1 MWERPAAAVKVD
13 PHYSWLQTTSNRQP
27 AINMP
32 LASQLAIN
40 PPLAAQRTKHMDFDK
55 ILLDHGSGGKIS
67 HSLTT
72 DLLLPVFDNP
82 ILAELNDGAIFEL
95 NGMRMAFSTDSYTVD
110 PLFFPGG
117 SIGDLAINGT
127 VNDIAM
133 CGAAPMYLSVGLI
146 LEEGFSRADLEK
158 IIHDMG
164 SAAGKAGITVVTGD
178 TKVVPRGAVDRVFI
192 NTSGIGLIPPDV
204 NVASPN
210 ARVGDR
216 IILSGTIADHGITIL
231 TRREG
236 LSFESDL
243 SSDSAPLNH
252 MVKQMFAASTN
263 IHVLRD
269 PTRGGVGTAL
279 NEIAE
284 KSTVGIKIY
293 ENELPLKKEVVAACE
308 LLGFDPLY
316 LANEGKLMAF
326 VSREDTDRVLGAIRA
341 NPFGKDAAVIGEV
354 TGDHI
359 GKVIMET
366 RIGGERIVDML
377 AGEQLPRIC

>member
-1 MWERPAAAVKVD
+1 MK
-13 PHYSWLQTTSNRQP
+13 
-27 AINMP
+27 
-32 LASQLAIN
+32 
-40 PPLAAQRTKHMDFDK
+40 FDK

-82 ILAELNDGAIFEL
+82 ILAELNDGAIFEI

-110 PLFFPGG
+110 PIFFPGG

-133 CGAAPMYLSVGLI
+133 CGATPLYLSAGLI
-146 LEEGFSRADLEK
+146 IEEGFARDDLEK
-158 IIHDMG
+158 IINDMG
-164 SAAGKAGITVVTGD
+164 AAAQKADIKVVTGD
-178 TKVVPRGAVDRVFI
+178 TKVVPKGAVDRIFI
-192 NTSGIGLIPPDV
+192 NTSGIGLIPPGV
-204 NVASPN
+204 TVASPN
-210 ARVGDR
+210 ARAGDR

-243 SSDSAPLNH
+243 GSDSAPLNH
-252 MVKQMFAASTN
+252 MVKQMFAVSN
-263 IHVLRD
+263 DIHVLRD

-284 KSTVGIKIY
+284 KSQVGIKIY
-293 ENELPLKKEVVAACE
+293 EDKIPLKKEAVAACE

-316 LANEGKLMAF
+316 LANEGKLLAF
-326 VSREDTDRVLGAIRA
+326 VSGEDTDAVLAAIRA
-341 NPFGKDAAVIGEV
+341 NPYGKDAAVIGEV
-354 TGDHI
+354 AADHI
-359 GKVIMET
+359 GKVIMVT

-377 AGEQLPRIC
+377 TGEQLPRIC